1 MLQPLANLNMK
12 MPYLIIL
19 MALLSGCMGKTL
31 PGAKSNPSKLN
42 TKNLEKNPT
51 TGIYTL
57 KNVNTNDAVNIFS
70 KKIPNGIPLAPQTNI
85 ITSENIASPTDLKL
99 ILDPRE
105 VSKSSPEVKKEN
117 VKIDWTKLVI
127 YYLFILHILVIGYMV
142 YKKKLLEKIKNPF
155 PESK

>member
-1 MLQPLANLNMK
+1 
-12 MPYLIIL
+12 
-19 MALLSGCMGKTL
+19 MGKTL

-127 YYLFILHILVIGYMV
+127 YYLFIFHILVIGYMV

>member
-1 MLQPLANLNMK
+1 

-19 MALLSGCMGKTL
+19 IALLSGCMGKTL

-127 YYLFILHILVIGYMV
+127 YYLFIFHILVIGYMV